1 MHGQKK
7 EDIFPENCPTGLD
20 KTNVLWYNDIMK
32 NNTTERNEMN
42 KINQL
47 KASKEAQ
54 RNALTAKMDW
64 HLRKLTEAREAGDS
78 FEVRWHDSEVAGC
91 ELRLHQLKKF
101 V

>member
-1 MHGQKK
+1 MRIIVI
-7 EDIFPENCPTGLD
+7 EREN
-20 KTNVLWYNDIMK
+20 KTMMTRIS
-32 NNTTERNEMN
+32 

-47 KASKEAQ
+47 KATKQAERKMLAS
-54 RNALTAKMDW
+54 KMDW

-78 FEVRWHDSEVAGC
+78 FEIRWQDAEIAGC

>member
-1 MHGQKK
+1 MR
-7 EDIFPENCPTGLD
+7 NNYN
-20 KTNVLWYNDIMK
+20 TN
-32 NNTTERNEMN
+32 ERNKMN

-47 KASKEAQ
+47 KASKEAVAFVNELATAQ